1 MYIQLSTQVQAT
13 TTRGSTDMK
22 LIKKTTGL
30 FRDTSGET
38 MVEVLVAFTLL
49 SIMLIV
55 FSQGLASATSS
66 EANAKKNR
74 DNADST
80 MIELQK
86 KLVSDTPT
94 VSSGNITVEQK
105 ATYTIG
111 TGSIKSYKY
120 TVDGN
125 TYVVFVPG
133 T

>member
-1 MYIQLSTQVQAT
+1 
-13 TTRGSTDMK
+13 MK

-30 FRDTSGET
+30 LRDTSGET

-49 SIMLIV
+49 SIMLLV

-66 EANAKKNR
+66 EVSAKKNR
-74 DNADST
+74 DNADNT

-94 VSSGNITVEQK
+94 AGDGNITVDQK
-105 ATYTIG
+105 ATFTVG
-111 TGSIKSYKY
+111 TGTVKTYEY
-120 TVDGN
+120 EVDGN